1 MGENI
6 IENDVAISLGSIY
19 GEEDLKPRPGLINIY
34 PPPQD
39 GECDCCGKHI
49 SELKSFGKAG
59 DPLVGDFDGPR

>member
-1 MGENI
+1 MGEIFFENNAAI
-6 IENDVAISLGSIY
+6 ILESVD